1 VDAAFCGKQ
10 KLQQATRATIN
21 LKFQHRADP
30 GAGQAPR
37 KHRIYFHSRR
47 VERFFSDEMRTSGD
61 FMRNEK
67 PKPVQSATALPSAT
81 RSGYVEGSL
90 SQFFLKVCSFDFV
103 RNVVE
108 VEVDCQR
115 RTTPEGL
122 REDRNKRR
130 RSQTAGRPSGIKLT
144 GGSQPTDRARLV
156 EGAKRSLL
164 CSQPHEY
171 HSR

>member
-1 VDAAFCGKQ
+1 MQPFVASRSCNERQEQRSTLSFSTAQ
-10 KLQQATRATIN
+10 NT
-21 LKFQHRADP
+21 

-130 RSQTAGRPSGIKLT
+130 RESDCRQNEH
-144 GGSQPTDRARLV
+144 SQPTDRSRLV
-156 EGAKRSLL
+156 EGRETFTALL
-164 CSQPHEY
+164 ST
-171 HSR
+171 SRIPLPVN